1 MLQLI
6 SFIFFY
12 LRLWHGLHNCYSI
25 TTDLSLLSWILL
37 SNFCQLM
44 ISLLLS
50 KFHVH
55 VFLHLD
61 YLHFFLMHQLYSFVL
76 LGMPLCLLK
85 EHKSFKIILLNIFK
99 HCVSFNAMTVLTLRF
114 TFWIQKSYVHS
125 VAVSSFLFHFIIA

>member
-12 LRLWHGLHNCYSI
+12 LRLWHGLHNFYSI

-61 YLHFFLMHQLYSFVL
+61 YLHFFKCISCIVSFCLGCLYVYFKNIKVL
-76 LGMPLCLLK
+76 
-85 EHKSFKIILLNIFK
+85 KSFYGIYLNIAFRL
-99 HCVSFNAMTVLTLRF
+99 MLWQ
-114 TFWIQKSYVHS
+114 FWHLNLHFEYRKVMSIQLQFPV
-125 VAVSSFLFHFIIA
+125 FFFIL

>member
-1 MLQLI
+1 MTPWQNISWTNVCTGTVKETRWTNTQKIILSGHGVETFFYLLLFSVYIYCSKELFLFFVLRGWLMLQLI

-12 LRLWHGLHNCYSI
+12 LRLWHGLHNFYSI
-25 TTDLSLLSWILL
+25 TIDLSFLSWILL

-61 YLHFFLMHQLYSFVL
+61 YLHFF
-76 LGMPLCLLK
+76 
-85 EHKSFKIILLNIFK
+85 
-99 HCVSFNAMTVLTLRF
+99 
-114 TFWIQKSYVHS
+114 
-125 VAVSSFLFHFIIA
+125 